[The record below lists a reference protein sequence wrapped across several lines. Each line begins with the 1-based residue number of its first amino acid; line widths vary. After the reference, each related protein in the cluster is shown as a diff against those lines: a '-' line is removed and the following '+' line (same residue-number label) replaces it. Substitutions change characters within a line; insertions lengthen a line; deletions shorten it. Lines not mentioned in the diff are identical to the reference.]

1 MKSSVRL
8 EAPNK
13 TTEAHTVSNAQPQAQ
28 TRDARDRAT
37 KKKGKEKEKK
47 KGEKKIK

>member
-28 TRDARDRAT
+28 TRGARDSH
-37 KKKGKEKEKK
+37 KKKKK
-47 KGEKKIK
+47 KKKKKRRKNKIN